1 MTTYDST
8 PELPGIL
15 GQVAV
20 SCAQRMTLQ
29 RRRWRLQRCCLPAR
43 TCKDAAHLL
52 YRHAVLCTLYLS
64 VYAQV
69 LQIAAHLLYR
79 HAVLCTLYLSVYA
92 QVLQI
97 SCLNASLTKGLCTCT
112 GAGHHQ
118 HGRAVVCPFAYFVH
132 AQVLQITYT
141 AMQSCAPF
149 VSLYVYTCIAMPQ
162 CSDQHTH
169 ASIIVHQ

>member
-43 TCKDAAHLL
+43 TCKD
-52 YRHAVLCTLYLS
+52 
-64 VYAQV
+64 
-69 LQIAAHLLYR
+69 AAHLLYR